1 MNERIKCFVGNL
13 EDISMEKRTKDMPAA
28 KVVTFLAFVVL
39 VALGVFFVLG
49 MVEQPAM
56 DLGEIGFVADKKTYG
71 ITWVIDEIKLIVED
85 VAGYFKGI
93 WEGVQTSFKAI
104 EKGEGI
110 ANMCMTA
117 LTSIYPVVT
126 LLCFVMVALRV
137 VFFWTPFLR
146 LGSIGWS
153 RVALRM
159 GKKLKKTIGWVIGYL
174 VYTFAVYGGEGVME
188 LLIWGKVALY
198 TIAGYAAVRVLL
210 DGIGKKSIVNAVFT
224 TISTA
229 AIAVLAVL
237 VFERLLFETALW
249 PAVFVYVEEA
259 VCAIQG
265 EGKNTELMLEC
276 MHALCWLCVFIALQ
290 RTAKI
295 MQKQVNM
302 DRGGVRKSLIWLLIW
317 IVAAAALNFFAY
329 KKGFADRGI
338 PGFDFKAW
346 KELEEG
352 KYFFK
357 SVIYGAIGL
366 GLVIVTPI
374 LNCIGRKKET
384 DE

>member
-1 MNERIKCFVGNL
+1 
-13 EDISMEKRTKDMPAA
+13 MEKRTKDMPAVKA
-28 KVVTFLAFVVL
+28 VTFLAFVVL

-49 MVEQPAM
+49 MVEQPAI
-56 DLGEIGFVADKKTYG
+56 DLGEMEGMVGVVADKKTYG
-71 ITWVIDEIKLIVED
+71 ITWVIDEIKLIIED
-85 VAGYFKGI
+85 AAGYFKGI
-93 WEGVQTSFKAI
+93 WEAVQTSFKAI
-104 EKGEGI
+104 EKGNGI
-110 ANMCMTA
+110 ADMCMTA

-137 VFFWTPFLR
+137 VFFWTPFVR

-159 GKKLKKTIGWVIGYL
+159 GKKVKKTIGWVIGYL
-174 VYTFAVYGGEGVME
+174 VYTFAVYGGEGGME
-188 LLIWGKVALY
+188 LLLWGKVALY
-198 TIAGYAAVRVLL
+198 VIAGYAVARVLL
-210 DGIGKKSIVNAVFT
+210 DGIGKKSIVNTVFT

-229 AIAVLAVL
+229 AIAVLTVL

-249 PAVFVYVEEA
+249 QAVFVYVEEA

-265 EGKNTELMLEC
+265 EGKNTELMLEYS
-276 MHALCWLCVFIALQ
+276 MHALCWLFVFIALQ

-295 MQKQVNM
+295 LQKQVNM

-329 KKGFADRGI
+329 KKGFADRGMT
-338 PGFDFKAW
+338 GFDFKAW

-374 LNCIGRKKET
+374 LNCIGRKKEI

>member
-1 MNERIKCFVGNL
+1 
-13 EDISMEKRTKDMPAA
+13 MEKRTKDMPAA

-93 WEGVQTSFKAI
+93 WVGVQTSFKAI

-174 VYTFAVYGGEGVME
+174 VYTFAVYGGEGVMKME
-188 LLIWGKVALY
+188 LLLWGKVALY
-198 TIAGYAAVRVLL
+198 VIAGYAVARVLL
-210 DGIGKKSIVNAVFT
+210 DGIGKKSIVNTIFT

-229 AIAVLAVL
+229 AIAVLTVL

-249 PAVFVYVEEA
+249 QAVFVHVEFA
-259 VCAIQG
+259 VCAMQG
-265 EGKNTELMLEC
+265 EGKDTEAMIEC
-276 MHALCWLCVFIALQ
+276 IMHALCWLCVFIALQ

-295 MQKQVNM
+295 LQKQVNM
-302 DRGGVRKSLIWLLIW
+302 DRGGVRKSLVWLLIW
-317 IVAAAALNFFAY
+317 IVAAAALNFFAC
-329 KKGFADRGI
+329 KKGFENNGLD
-338 PGFDFKAW
+338 GFDFKTW
-346 KELEEG
+346 KDLEQGE
-352 KYFFK
+352 YFFK

-374 LNCIGRKKET
+374 LNCIGRKKEI

>member
-1 MNERIKCFVGNL
+1 
-13 EDISMEKRTKDMPAA
+13 MEKRTKDMPAVKA
-28 KVVTFLAFVVL
+28 VTFLAFVVL

-49 MVEQPAM
+49 MVEQPAI
-56 DLGEIGFVADKKTYG
+56 DLGEMEGMVGVVADKKTYG
-71 ITWVIDEIKLIVED
+71 ITWVIDEIKLIIED
-85 VAGYFKGI
+85 AAGYFKGI
-93 WEGVQTSFKAI
+93 WEAVQTSFKAI
-104 EKGEGI
+104 EKGNGI
-110 ANMCMTA
+110 ADMCMTA

-137 VFFWTPFLR
+137 VFFWTPFVR

-159 GKKLKKTIGWVIGYL
+159 GKKVKKTIGWVIGYL

-188 LLIWGKVALY
+188 LLLWGKVALY
-198 TIAGYAAVRVLL
+198 VIAGYAVARVLL
-210 DGIGKKSIVNAVFT
+210 DGIGKKSIVNTVFT

-229 AIAVLAVL
+229 AIAVLTVL

-276 MHALCWLCVFIALQ
+276 SMHALCWLFVFIALQ

-295 MQKQVNM
+295 LQKQVNM

-374 LNCIGRKKET
+374 LNCIGRKKEI